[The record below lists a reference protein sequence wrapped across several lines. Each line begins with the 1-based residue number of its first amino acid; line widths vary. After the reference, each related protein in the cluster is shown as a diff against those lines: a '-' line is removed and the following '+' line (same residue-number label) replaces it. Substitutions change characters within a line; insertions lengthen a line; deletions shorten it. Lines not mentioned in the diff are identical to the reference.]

1 MDALWAVGF
10 DELFGDFLGPVW
22 GAVVDDYDFP
32 VDFAREKED
41 RVLVLG
47 ACVGTV
53 GAVVLTYFSS
63 KVFAS
68 SHVMIGRLR
77 RSWYVG
83 NNTEYLFL
91 TGAIFVIM
99 ILLCWLVV

>member
-10 DELFGDFLGPVW
+10 DELFGDFLGSVW

-32 VDFAREKED
+32 VDFAREK
-41 RVLVLG
+41 RRWCVSFGWLFVKLVLV
-47 ACVGTV
+47 VP
-53 GAVVLTYFSS
+53 TYFSS

-91 TGAIFVIM
+91 TGAIFVDM
-99 ILLCWLVV
+99 ILLCW